1 MKTAL
6 PIDKYLAINQG
17 RYFREMIEI
26 PRCKSSLYV
35 TTHLEAADTG
45 LPHYH
50 ESAHLSFILNGG
62 VIDKRRSTEAE
73 RSVCDLMFFRA
84 GEVHQSIYCQFP
96 SKNINIELEPAF
108 FKQNA
113 VSESDL
119 EKAVIQTGEAKFT
132 LLRIYNEMQRYDSF
146 SAASIEMLLLGLTAD
161 GKGVRAF
168 PSWLGRV
175 VEILND
181 RWNDDISVTEIAAA
195 VGVHPKTV
203 SKHFTRY
210 VGCTLGEYR
219 RRIKIE
225 KSLSLIRSTNTSL
238 TNIAQNCGFYDQS
251 HFITAFKQLTG
262 LRPRQFRG
270 I

>member
-17 RYFREMIEI
+17 RYLREMIEI
-26 PRCKSSLYV
+26 PRCKSSLYI

-50 ESAHLSFILNGG
+50 ESPHLSFILNGG
-62 VIDKRRSTEAE
+62 VIDKRRSKEEE
-73 RSVCDLMFFRA
+73 RTVCDLMFFRA
-84 GEVHQSIYCQFP
+84 GEVHQSIYCSFP

-108 FKQNA
+108 FEQNE
-113 VSESDL
+113 VSESEL
-119 EKAVIQTGEAKFT
+119 EKVFAGNNNAKFT

-146 SAASIEMLLLGLTAD
+146 SAASIEMLLLSLTTESTAT
-161 GKGVRAF
+161 RSF
-168 PSWLGRV
+168 PPWLRHV

-181 RWNDDISVTEIAAA
+181 RWNDDLNVKEIAAA
-195 VGVHPKTV
+195 VRVHPKTV
-203 SKHFTRY
+203 SKHFSRH

-219 RRIKIE
+219 RRLKIE
-225 KSLSLIRSTNTSL
+225 RSLSIIRSSKRSL
-238 TNIAQNCGFYDQS
+238 TEIAQICGFYDQS
-251 HFITAFKQLTG
+251 HFISAFKQLTG
-262 LRPRQFRG
+262 MLPRRFRG